1 MPTEDDPRLADK
13 PRPADAAVAV
23 KEVRPDAAVSPAVIV
38 PPPVPDDPGVPDTLD
53 EPDGSG
59 VEWFD
64 DGGRKTA
71 LGAWAGVAVLAYAA
85 MQVSGFLADWPFVA
99 LVAGALGYF
108 AVRGVAVVL
117 RELKRS
123 RAS

>member
-1 MPTEDDPRLADK
+1 MPAKDDPQPAEK
-13 PRPADAAVAV
+13 PRPA
-23 KEVRPDAAVSPAVIV
+23 DAAVSPAVIV

-53 EPDGSG
+53 EPDGSS

-108 AVRGVAVVL
+108 AVRGVSVVL
-117 RELKRS
+117 RELKHS